1 LDIGDTW
8 ECCCLKKQEESDSP
22 VPAWMGYG
30 LLYTISTIPI
40 IIGVTAVIILFIN
53 SLR

>member
-1 LDIGDTW
+1 MKIED
-8 ECCCLKKQEESDSP
+8 ENESDSP

-30 LLYTISTIPI
+30 LLYGISVIPI
-40 IIGVTAVIILFIN
+40 IIGVTAVIILFVN

>member
-1 LDIGDTW
+1 MPRMD
-8 ECCCLKKQEESDSP
+8 EAKSDSP

-30 LLYTISTIPI
+30 LLYTISVIPI
-40 IIGVTAVIILFIN
+40 IIGVTATIILFVN